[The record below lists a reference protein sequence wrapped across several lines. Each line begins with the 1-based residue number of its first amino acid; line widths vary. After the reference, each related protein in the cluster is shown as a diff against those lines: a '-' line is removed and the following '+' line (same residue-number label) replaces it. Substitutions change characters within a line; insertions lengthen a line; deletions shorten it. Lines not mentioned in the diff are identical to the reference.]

1 LKPPAEINTVP
12 LIALVLFTFSLSLAL
27 LIGNIGFQGDDW
39 WQFSWPYWFP
49 FPQSIW
55 EYVKAS
61 SRPIEGVYTVL
72 AFDVFGLNRILY
84 TLSALIL
91 SSGSCLLLA
100 STLKRAFPSKT
111 SLPVIAAF
119 FAFFLTPVSNLI
131 YMFHTDNS
139 RLSMLFFWISAFSF
153 QRWAQ
158 RSCSWIGLIPPALFY
173 LLAAFTYENTTF
185 LLFGVP
191 LLVWPVYIQGK
202 DTVAKKTFFIRLCT
216 GIIGSFILFVLVR
229 FSVFSG
235 GAVKQSSLI
244 PPINLVSKYFSNL
257 IIYAAY
263 PFHDIP
269 RDYVSWLWAMPV
281 ALVLAA
287 LVFNSLRRGPLS
299 QVQRKEPSN
308 QGSLYIGM
316 LGITFVILG
325 MLPYLMA
332 GYSST
337 IGFTSQSRIYS
348 SASFGLG
355 ILLASIVVTPAHPKT
370 RALTHTLA
378 IIAICLMAAFMAGL
392 RQEWQAAE
400 RQRQKL
406 TRTLLEQVPHVAPG
420 STFLFLDLQSYIT
433 AGGVDR
439 AVVFQGV
446 DGLGEWARILY
457 RNRNVY
463 AYFLYSKGEAFN
475 DDEGRTAS
483 VSPKGVIARGS
494 VTRGLIPLDS
504 LIIVKRDGN
513 RLRILDSLSEKDH
526 QAAINWK
533 GISKIT
539 TNRNLI
545 VSP

>member
-1 LKPPAEINTVP
+1 MKTSAEINTIP

-61 SRPIEGVYTVL
+61 SRPIEGIYTVL
-72 AFDVFGLNRILY
+72 VFDVFGLNRILY

-91 SSGSCLLLA
+91 SAGSCLLLA
-100 STLKRAFPSKT
+100 STLKRAFPSKA
-111 SLPVIAAF
+111 SLPVIGAF
-119 FAFFLTPVSNLI
+119 LAFFLTPVSNLI

-185 LLFGVP
+185 ILFGVP
-191 LLVWPVYIQGK
+191 LLVWPVYSLGEK
-202 DTVAKKTFFIRLCT
+202 AVNEKAFFIRLFA
-216 GIIGSFILFVLVR
+216 GIAGSFALFVLVR
-229 FSVFSG
+229 FLVFSG

-244 PPINLVSKYFSNL
+244 PPIDLVFKYFSNL
-257 IIYAAY
+257 VIYAAF

-269 RDYVSWLWAMPV
+269 GDSVSWLWATPA

-287 LVFNSLRRGPLS
+287 LVFYSLRRSPPS
-299 QVQRKEPSN
+299 QVQKLERWN
-308 QGSLYIGM
+308 QGFLYIGM

-332 GYSST
+332 GYNST

-348 SASFGLG
+348 SASFGLA
-355 ILLASIVVTPAHPKT
+355 ILLASIVVAPAHPRT

-392 RQEWQAAE
+392 RHEWQDAE
-400 RQRQKL
+400 RQRQRL
-406 TRTLLEQVPHVAPG
+406 TRTLLEQAPQVAPG

-457 RNRNVY
+457 RNRNIY
-463 AYFLYSKGEAFN
+463 AYFLYSQGEAFK

-483 VSPKGVIARGS
+483 VSPQGVIARGS

-504 LIIVKRDGN
+504 LIIVKRDVN
-513 RLRILDSLSEKDH
+513 RLRILDSLSEQDH
-526 QAAINWK
+526 AAAINWK
-533 GISKIT
+533 GISQIT

-545 VSP
+545 IRP